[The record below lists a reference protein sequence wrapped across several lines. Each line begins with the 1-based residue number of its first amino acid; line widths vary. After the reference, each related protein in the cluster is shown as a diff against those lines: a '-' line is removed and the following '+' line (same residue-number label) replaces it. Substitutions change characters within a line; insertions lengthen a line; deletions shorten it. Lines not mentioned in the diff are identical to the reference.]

1 MMRRLWFAAVVILLM
16 AVSSAGVETK
26 PYGSFK
32 VTVTFPYRLSSAWT
46 AIPLGWNRAGTA
58 SAAACTWTKF
68 SLKSIAGGTSI
79 GETTIDHVKRF
90 FSSHGVVA
98 AGGLAMAGPG
108 GFGQFR
114 SLDYTDPKDRDLVQ
128 RMSAL
133 TARHFDEIIL
143 DDFFFINTKSDS
155 DIAAKGKRTW
165 QEFRL
170 ELMDEV
176 SRDLILKPAKDANP
190 YVHVIIKY
198 PNWYP
203 SFQGLGY
210 DLEREPQIFPEI
222 WTGDETRDPEI
233 TDRQLHQYE
242 SYEVFSLPGERGA
255 GTQWRRMGGS
265 LQRALPGSLC

>member
-1 MMRRLWFAAVVILLM
+1 MIRRLWFAAVVILLM

-79 GETTIDHVKRF
+79 DDTTIDHVKRF

-114 SLDYTDPKDRDLVQ
+114 SLDYTDPKGSGSGAAHVRADGTALRRDHSRRLFLHQHQERLRYRGQGQTHLAGIPTGVDGRGVPRPDSEAGEGRQSLRARHHQPQLVSLVPGIGLRSRARTADIPRDLDG
-128 RMSAL
+128 R
-133 TARHFDEIIL
+133 
-143 DDFFFINTKSDS
+143 
-155 DIAAKGKRTW
+155 
-165 QEFRL
+165 
-170 ELMDEV
+170 
-176 SRDLILKPAKDANP
+176 
-190 YVHVIIKY
+190 
-198 PNWYP
+198 
-203 SFQGLGY
+203 
-210 DLEREPQIFPEI
+210 
-222 WTGDETRDPEI
+222 
-233 TDRQLHQYE
+233 
-242 SYEVFSLPGERGA
+242 
-255 GTQWRRMGGS
+255 
-265 LQRALPGSLC
+265 